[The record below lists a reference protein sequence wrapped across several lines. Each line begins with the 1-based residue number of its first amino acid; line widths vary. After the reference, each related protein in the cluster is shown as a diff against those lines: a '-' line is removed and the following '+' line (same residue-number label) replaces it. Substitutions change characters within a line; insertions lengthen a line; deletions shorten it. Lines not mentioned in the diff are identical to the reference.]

1 MWNPPSPSV
10 SRRHHHFGHCRRGCY
25 FRFYGKQVQFVNLLT
40 DESRNLPVRD
50 KGFFVDVAR
59 TFGCK
64 SVSRAR
70 AVFEKYAP
78 IAFSQNKEDWWTVGI
93 LTYQDY
99 LLRIKR
105 GRIVDEMTGTIG
117 AAIEIGDM
125 ARFAIANNILSADTI
140 ERYYTIRRAR
150 DFERTLDEFQ
160 REIGEWCDEIRDK
173 RAQKRISIIWERNRA
188 EREAE
193 ERLAEEARRELERRI
208 RIDHIMAE
216 CGLRSSRR
224 TANDAR
230 RQLCALGIVA

>member
-1 MWNPPSPSV
+1 MWNLPSPSV
-10 SRRHHHFGHCRRGCY
+10 SRRHHHFGRYRRGCY
-25 FRFYGKQVQFVNLLT
+25 SRFYGKQVQFFNLLT

-50 KGFFVDVAR
+50 KGFFVDAAR

-64 SVSRAR
+64 SASRAR

-78 IAFSQNKEDWWTVGI
+78 IAFEQNKEDWVTVGI

-99 LLRIKR
+99 LLRVKR
-105 GRIVDEMTGTIG
+105 GRIVNEMIGTIG
-117 AAIEIGDM
+117 AAIEFGDM

-140 ERYYTIRRAR
+140 ERCYTIRRAR
-150 DFERTLDEFQ
+150 DFETTIDEFQ

-173 RAQKRISIIWERNRA
+173 REQKRISIIWERNRA
-188 EREAE
+188 EREAK
-193 ERLAEEARRELERRI
+193 ERLAEGARQELERRI
-208 RIDHIMAE
+208 RIDRIMDE

-224 TANDAR
+224 TSNDAR